1 MKKGVTDKIER
12 LIQAAGELKPGSV
25 THIDVKHLDGCPAI
39 RTQCLKDCTCDPSFK
54 VMRPDA

>member
-1 MKKGVTDKIER
+1 MKDVTEKIQG
-12 LIQAAGELKPGSV
+12 LIQAAGELKPGTV

-39 RTQCLKDCTCDPSFK
+39 RTQRLVDCTCNPDFK